1 MRDVCLQ
8 GDVIDNLTSISN
20 ENYADRPISRFI
32 SQISAVRAHED
43 PEFVSADDLPA
54 LRRAVVALG
63 GGADL
68 GAGQLRVM
76 DYEVTGWAGMSDC

>member
-1 MRDVCLQ
+1 MRYVCCVSQ
-8 GDVIDNLTSISN
+8 GDVTDNLTSISN

-32 SQISAVRAHED
+32 SQISAVRAQED

-68 GAGQLRVM
+68 GAGQLNVM
-76 DYEVTGWAGMSDC
+76 DYEVR